1 MAPVQLPFLA
11 ALGVFALAATSASAQ
26 VKWQDGM
33 LTDDKGIP
41 LFVSEAEPQ
50 GISQCYGA
58 CLNVWLP
65 YKAPVDARATG
76 ELSIIKRDDGISQWS
91 FRGKALYH
99 WFNFDKPM
107 DGQGMRGG
115 NWHVVKQN

>member
-1 MAPVQLPFLA
+1 MAATRLRRVI
-11 ALGVFALAATSASAQ
+11 ALGCMALASAATSAQ
-26 VKWQDGM
+26 VKWQDGI
-33 LTDDKGIP
+33 LTDDNGVP

-50 GISQCYGA
+50 GVSQCYGA
-58 CLNVWLP
+58 CLNIWLP
-65 YKAPVDARATG
+65 YKAPDDAKATG
-76 ELSIIKRDDGISQWS
+76 DLSVIKRDDGVSQWA

-115 NWHVVKQN
+115 NWHVVKQS